1 MKTTANFWLFLLMA
15 ILLVYPKIIRAEVPN
30 TIKKYS
36 RISWAVMPQ
45 FNINL
50 PGNWKTLKPSEEIK
64 MNYGGGF
71 GVSGRMQLKSDWLIE
86 SGVSIC
92 YDNLQI
98 SSSKLSQHTFQL
110 SKWSVPISISL
121 GHSFKIDEG
130 RNLVPLAG
138 FEASYSF
145 SNKINEI
152 SDMNVYKWNC
162 FNISWGI
169 GCGLLFSDRYEIDVI
184 GYFGLVNIIRHS
196 KIDLTDN
203 KIRMSFKYY
212 FR

>member
-1 MKTTANFWLFLLMA
+1 MKTTSNCQFFLLMA
-15 ILLVYPKIIRAEVPN
+15 ILLVYPITIRAEVTN
-30 TIKKYS
+30 TIKKDS

-50 PGNWKTLKPSEEIK
+50 PGNWKTLKSSEEII
-64 MNYGGGF
+64 MNYGGGI

-92 YDNLQI
+92 YDILQI
-98 SSSKLSQHTFQL
+98 SSSKLSQHTLQL
-110 SKWSVPISISL
+110 SKWSIPISISL

-130 RNLVPLAG
+130 RDLVPLVG

-145 SNKINEI
+145 SNKNKES
-152 SDMNVYKWNC
+152 SDMNVYEWNC

-169 GCGLLFSDRYEIDVI
+169 GCGLCLSDRYEIDVI
-184 GYFGLVNIIRHS
+184 GYFGLVNIIRFS

-212 FR
+212 F

>member
-1 MKTTANFWLFLLMA
+1 MKTTANFWLYLLMA
-15 ILLVYPKIIRAEVPN
+15 MLLAYPSIIRAEDTN
-30 TIKKYS
+30 SIKKDS
-36 RISWAVMPQ
+36 RISWSVMPQ
-45 FNINL
+45 FDINL

-64 MNYGGGF
+64 INYGGGI
-71 GVSGRMQLKSDWLIE
+71 GVCCKTQLKSDWLIE

-98 SSSKLSQHTFQL
+98 SSSKLSQHTLQL
-110 SKWSVPISISL
+110 SKWAIPISISL

-130 RNLVPLAG
+130 RDLVPLAG

-145 SNKINEI
+145 SNKNKES
-152 SDMNVYKWNC
+152 SDMNVYKWNY

-169 GCGLLFSDRYEIDVI
+169 GCGICLNDRYEIDVI
-184 GYFGLVNIIRHS
+184 GYFGLVNIMRHS
-196 KIDLTDN
+196 KTDLTDN

>member
-1 MKTTANFWLFLLMA
+1 MKTTANCWLYLLMA
-15 ILLVYPKIIRAEVPN
+15 ILLAYPTIIRAEDIN
-30 TIKKYS
+30 TIKNDS

-45 FNINL
+45 FNLNL
-50 PGNWKTLKPSEEIK
+50 PGNWKTLKPDEEIK
-64 MNYGGGF
+64 INYGGGI
-71 GVSGRMQLKSDWLIE
+71 GVSGRIQFKSDWLIE

-98 SSSKLSQHTFQL
+98 TSSKLSQHTFQL
-110 SKWSVPISISL
+110 NKWSVPISISL
-121 GHSFKIDEG
+121 GHSFKIDEE

-152 SDMNVYKWNC
+152 SDINVYKWNC

-169 GCGLLFSDRYEIDVI
+169 GCGLLFSDQYEIDVI
-184 GYFGLVNIIRHS
+184 GYFGLMNIIRHS

-203 KIRMSFKYY
+203 KICMSFKYY

>member
-1 MKTTANFWLFLLMA
+1 MKITANWWFYFMAMLLA
-15 ILLVYPKIIRAEVPN
+15 YPTIIRAEDSN
-30 TIKKYS
+30 TIKKDS

-45 FNINL
+45 FNLNL
-50 PGNWKTLKPSEEIK
+50 PGNWKTLKSAEEIK
-64 MNYGGGF
+64 INYGGGI
-71 GVSGRMQLKSDWLIE
+71 GVSGRIQLKSDWLIE

-98 SSSKLSQHTFQL
+98 TSSKLSQHPFQI
-110 SKWSVPISISL
+110 SRWSIPVSISL
-121 GHSFKIDEG
+121 GHSFKIDDG
-130 RNLVPLAG
+130 RELVPLAG

-152 SDMNVYKWNC
+152 SDIYVYKWNC

-196 KIDLTDN
+196 KIDITDN